1 MLVLAELILSPSIS
15 SAMVLSGL
23 PRLQNGKFSK
33 KHSIGNNSV
42 YKSNGNDTE
51 KVRYLTPVL
60 TPPLPTAAF
69 TNSSLTTYS
78 SFFLFKNIRQL
89 VRNRNNFMQGVD
101 SLHLFKMCLLSQLN
115 KSGGWL
121 GLNSGQ
127 LVILLEAVISR
138 VTQLASTNGG
148 GAGGIKHS
156 MFSLFLLQ
164 MFEHC

>member
-1 MLVLAELILSPSIS
+1 MENFP
-15 SAMVLSGL
+15 
-23 PRLQNGKFSK
+23 K
-33 KHSIGNNSV
+33 KHPIGNDSV

-148 GAGGIKHS
+148 GAGGIKHL

>member
-1 MLVLAELILSPSIS
+1 MITSQVPETVLQVSKPACMMVIMIIILVLRFIILLNSDHHYASLQDDQHHCKSVMLVLAELILSPSIS

-33 KHSIGNNSV
+33 KHSIGNDSV

-78 SFFLFKNIRQL
+78 SFF
-89 VRNRNNFMQGVD
+89 V
-101 SLHLFKMCLLSQLN
+101 CL
-115 KSGGWL
+115 KTYG
-121 GLNSGQ
+121 
-127 LVILLEAVISR
+127 
-138 VTQLASTNGG
+138 
-148 GAGGIKHS
+148 
-156 MFSLFLLQ
+156 SLFETEIILCKGLTR
-164 MFEHC
+164 CICLKCVC